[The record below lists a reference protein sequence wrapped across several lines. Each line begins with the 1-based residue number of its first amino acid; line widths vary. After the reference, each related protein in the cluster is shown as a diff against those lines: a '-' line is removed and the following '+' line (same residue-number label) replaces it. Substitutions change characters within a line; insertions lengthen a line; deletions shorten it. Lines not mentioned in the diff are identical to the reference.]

1 MGLTADDQQYFKAL
15 TEASIVSKS
24 DTEGIITYV
33 NDNFCKVT
41 GYSREELLG
50 RSHNIFRHPDN
61 PDSIYKEMWDTIKSG
76 KIWRERMV
84 NLKKD
89 GSDFIAESTIIPLI
103 GEDGQIKEYMAIR
116 NDVTDIVMLKRE
128 IFTKEQEKVEQEKIK
143 EAQKSFLLVF
153 THELKT
159 PLNAIIN
166 FSKYIKK
173 ALQDPTKAPTQKLI
187 NLLDSV
193 LGNATDM
200 LNNIMTILE
209 ISKLNAQK
217 LHYDYSMFNA
227 SALIEEILKK
237 YDSLIE
243 ANSIQVSLKS
253 DTELFINSDMHRVEQ
268 IVSNILSN
276 AIKYGDNQ
284 IVIILEEQESRTL
297 IAVEDN
303 GPGIK
308 DKEGVFELYA
318 QEDENLIQRKGK
330 GTGIGLYFIKL
341 LCNDLGI
348 QYQLK
353 DRIPQP
359 GTRFEL
365 IFDNRRNNGK
375 GNDA

>member
-284 IVIILEEQESRTL
+284 IVIILEEQESRTV

-303 GPGIK
+303 GLGIK